1 MNNWVKS
8 LQIRERVFLLTATV
22 FLVFAV
28 LYLGIWAPLD
38 RGQKSLSLSVNSWK
52 NALIE
57 IRSLKYQLQ
66 PLASEQ
72 SQQIEHNQ
80 SLVVIIDNT
89 LRKRNLYNSLQRSQ
103 PITSSR
109 ISVEFENITFDELIL
124 WLGDLST
131 KYGLKLQ
138 SGNFS
143 YAHDSEGRVN
153 STITL
158 ERS

>member
-8 LQIRERVFLLTATV
+8 LQIRERIFLLTATV

-28 LYLGIWAPLD
+28 LYLGVWTPLD
-38 RGQKSLSLSVNSWK
+38 RGQKSLSLSVDSWK

-66 PLASEQ
+66 SLASEQ

-89 LRKRNLYNSLQRSQ
+89 LRERNLYNSLQRSQ
-103 PITSSR
+103 PITSSG
-109 ISVEFENITFDELIL
+109 ISVEFENATFDELIL
-124 WLGDLST
+124 WLGELST
-131 KYGLKLQ
+131 KYGLKLR

-143 YAHDSEGRVN
+143 YAHDNNGRVN